1 MAMDLETIHLETM
14 GMIVQTNRAHP
25 RGICEAASTATAT
38 DGPMSRISYPTSG
51 HSGMTPMEMVTM
63 TTMRTFSGKM
73 TKCV

>member
-14 GMIVQTNRAHP
+14 EMIVPMKKARP
-25 RGICEAASTATAT
+25 RGIYEDVLTEMGTV
-38 DGPMSRISYPTSG
+38 GPMSRISYPTSG